1 MPRGKHLSV
10 GLFTYELGGDP
21 NSLPLWIGVGE
32 ITRQHRTNLFCFPA
46 NPIRSP
52 IGFEAQA
59 NVLYE
64 LAGPENLDGLIVW
77 GGILGVHLGPEE
89 FGRFCERFRPL
100 PIVNAGMVLPG
111 IPSVLVDSYG
121 GIRALVSHLIEVH
134 GCREIAYIQGPPAS
148 PESTDRYRG
157 YCDALTTHGL
167 AIDPQRVAPGDF
179 KKPAGIRAV
188 DLLLDERKVRFD
200 GLVAANDMM
209 ALGAMERL
217 QERGF
222 RIPTDVLV
230 CGFDDIEESAYSA
243 PSLTTAR
250 QSFRR
255 IGRRAAELL
264 LAQLSGEQVPMEEI
278 VPADLVLRRSC
289 GCFSPAVEGAAAG
302 PSAGAAGEATT
313 QAAVLERVAQ
323 ALGEA
328 SPDAVAQATLLL
340 DTCLAEARGKAKGA
354 FLEALDQL
362 LQTAVG
368 NGQVFL
374 FQDVLSV
381 LRRGM
386 LPLLQAEERERA
398 EDLWHQAR
406 VRIAEAEQQF
416 QGYRRVQAEQR
427 TRLLREVS
435 QQLGTAFDLH
445 DLLEVLA
452 RELPRVGVRR
462 GYVALYE
469 HPERPAEQ
477 ARLVLAF
484 GPEGRAPLETGGR
497 LFPSREIVPPDL
509 MPQEGGLAFV
519 VEPLYFRE
527 QQLGFAV
534 LEAQAQDGATADA
547 LRVQLSS
554 SLQGARLVQ
563 QVERRALQ
571 LQAASE
577 VSRLATSILDPERL
591 IRQVVDL
598 VRERFDLYYVG
609 LFLLDRTGEWTGEP
623 QRWLVLRAGTG
634 EAGRQMVEQGHR
646 LEVGGAS
653 MVGWCAQNRR
663 PRVAHD
669 VAQDPVHRPHPL
681 LPETRSEIAV
691 PLRVGDTVVGV
702 LDAQSAQPGTFDE
715 DLVTVFQ
722 TMADQLAVA
731 IENAFTVYRMQ
742 LVNKDLQQTLATQE
756 QLLETIRQLS
766 TPVVP
771 LLEGVIL
778 LPLVGHIDSRR
789 AAQVME
795 ELLVGVQRHRARV
808 AILDITGVPVVDTAV
823 ANSLLRAAQA
833 TCLLG
838 AEVILVGIRPE
849 VAQTLVGL
857 GVELRGL
864 VTMSDL
870 QSGIEYAL
878 RRMGTRGV
886 E

>member
-1 MPRGKHLSV
+1 MPRGKQLSV

-32 ITRQHRTNLFCFPA
+32 ITRRHGANLFCFPA
-46 NPIRSP
+46 NPVRSP
-52 IGFEAQA
+52 IAFEAQA

-64 LAGPENLDGLIVW
+64 LVGPENLDGLIVW
-77 GGILGVHLGPEE
+77 GGILGVHLGVEE
-89 FGRFCERFRPL
+89 FGRFCERFQPL
-100 PIVNAGMVLPG
+100 PIVNVGMLLPG

-121 GIRALVSHLIEVH
+121 GVRALVSHLIEVH
-134 GCREIAYIQGPPAS
+134 GCREIAYIQGPPGS
-148 PESTDRYRG
+148 PESVDRYRG
-157 YCDALTTHGL
+157 YCDALTAHGL
-167 AIDPQRVAPGDF
+167 SVDPGRVAPGDF
-179 KKPAGIRAV
+179 KKPAGVRAV
-188 DLLLDERKVRFD
+188 DLLLERKVRFD
-200 GLVAANDMM
+200 SLVAANDMM

-217 QERGF
+217 QEHGF

-243 PSLTTAR
+243 PALTTAR
-250 QSFRR
+250 QSFRT
-255 IGRRAAELL
+255 IGQRATELL
-264 LAQLSGEQVPMEEI
+264 FASLSGKEIPQEEI

-289 GCFSPAVEGAAAG
+289 GCFSPTVERAAAG
-302 PSAGAAGEATT
+302 PLPEPSDEAEGR
-313 QAAVLERVAQ
+313 AAVLQQVAE
-323 ALGEA
+323 AFGETW
-328 SPDAVAQATLLL
+328 PGAVETAGELLEA
-340 DTCLAEARGKAKGA
+340 CLAEVRGRGQGT
-354 FLEALDQL
+354 FLQTLDQL
-362 LQTAVG
+362 LQAALS
-368 NGQVFL
+368 NGQVFV
-374 FQDVLSV
+374 FEDALSALRHGV
-381 LRRGM
+381 LRF
-386 LPLLQAEERERA
+386 LPAEERARA

-406 VRIAEAEQQF
+406 VRIAEAERQF
-416 QGYRRVQAEQR
+416 QGYRRVQVEQR
-427 TRLLREVS
+427 ARLLREVS
-435 QQLGTAFDLH
+435 QQLATTFRLH
-445 DLLEVLA
+445 ELLEVLA
-452 RELPRVGVRR
+452 RELPHLGIRR

-469 HPERPAEQ
+469 HPDRPAEQ

-484 GPEGRAPLETGGR
+484 GPEGRVPLEEGGR

-534 LEAQAQDGATADA
+534 FEAHAQDGTTADA
-547 LRVQLSS
+547 LRAQISS

-563 QVERRALQ
+563 QVERHALQ

-598 VRERFDLYYVG
+598 IRERFDLYYVG

-623 QRWLVLRAGTG
+623 QKWLVLRAGTG

-681 LPETRSEIAV
+681 LPETRSEIAF
-691 PLRVGDTVVGV
+691 PLRVGDAVIGV
-702 LDAQSAQPGTFDE
+702 LDAQSAQRGTFDE

-731 IENAFTVYRMQ
+731 IENAFTVYQMQ

-789 AAQVME
+789 AAQIME
-795 ELLVGVQRHRARV
+795 ELLAGVQRHRAQV

-833 TCLLG
+833 SYLLG

-849 VAQTLVGL
+849 VAQTIVGL

-878 RRMGTRGV
+878 RRMGARGAQ
-886 E
+886 